1 MECLET
7 LVGLHGGCAAVT
19 SDAATY
25 TAPHVQRRELE
36 LIVDQ
41 NDYSSVDD
49 LFADLRRQ
57 AAKELIANVQAAFG
71 GRYLA
76 HTVIDQQTI
85 GDAGTTLTA
94 SPALAGGY
102 KGLKLQ
108 RYNEFPNVG
117 YRVTRLG
124 FLGQVTGN
132 ITFSFVDGL
141 TGQVLGTKV
150 IAAVA
155 GQQVNVNVNALYR
168 VRTLLIV
175 YPATNAGYVTR
186 TGWGSDCCSCVD
198 FCRLNAL
205 AQAIP
210 ITSTTLPTVTV
221 TNDMGGMSVDVSME
235 CDHQTWLCGIRE
247 QMAMPMM
254 WKVCELAMGY
264 GLFNTGRSNT
274 KTVRDNDQLQSRQ
287 MMYRDNFTEAM
298 KLALAQV
305 KLPDDPWCFECVRS
319 NRIAVAIP

>member
-7 LVGLHGGCAAVT
+7 LVGLQGGCAAVT

-41 NDYSSVDD
+41 NDYPSVDD

-57 AAKELIANVQAAFG
+57 AAKELIAQVQSAFG
-71 GRYLA
+71 GRYIA
-76 HTVIDQQTI
+76 KTIIDQQTI

-94 SPALAGGY
+94 SPAGVGY
-102 KGLKLQ
+102 KGLKLN
-108 RYNEFPNVG
+108 RYNELPNVG
-117 YRVTRLG
+117 YRITRLG

-175 YPATNAGYVTR
+175 YPATNAGYKTV
-186 TGWGSDCCSCVD
+186 TGWGSDCCSCAD
-198 FCRLNAL
+198 FCRLNPL

-210 ITSTTLPTVTV
+210 ITSATLPTVTN

-247 QMAMPMM
+247 QLAMPMM

-264 GLFNTGRSNT
+264 ALFNTGRSNT
-274 KTVRDNDQLQSRQ
+274 KTVRDSDQLKDRQ
-287 MMYRDNFTEAM
+287 LMYRDNFNEAM
-298 KLALAQV
+298 RLALAQV
-305 KLPDDPWCFECVRS
+305 NLPDDPWCFECVRS